1 MITKPAATS
10 IATIVP
16 QAVPSDCPSRCV
28 KTPYISNAI
37 PAAAKKISAMA
48 GIITGNV
55 VVIMVLFPGVF

>member
-1 MITKPAATS
+1 
-10 IATIVP
+10 
-16 QAVPSDCPSRCV
+16 V